1 MSDKRLR
8 NMAQNAA
15 LALLTVSALFLLT
28 QLPLLQNIRLSPRN
42 LFTQSP
48 DAGPREDSAPPAA
61 VFPSVNLMVTGDS
74 EYGRCGQ
81 LCLSADDAS
90 LQSVTPLFQEALGS
104 ATMTGQA
111 ADTTLRAALN
121 DPGLYLEFTSG
132 PLPLEAVAAW
142 LDEEA
147 FFTRSVQAMALTAGD
162 DEKVSLFLLDSDAV
176 IMRCETALPASAV
189 RTVCDGFLT
198 NGGYFSYETGYDT
211 LFPYTVLTAEAGAP
225 KDLLAERPAGYSAY
239 NLLSALD
246 FNAHTLSRYTESG
259 GAEVVEESPRTLR
272 IGPDGVVSFTN
283 RGGGSGLYR
292 ASGEGLREALVTAA
306 RLAAALTEGTGA
318 SPLFLQEAE
327 ATENGW
333 VLRFRYQADGVPV
346 YFSDGG
352 YALAIT
358 FQSGT
363 VASFTYRCRAY
374 TPLEEEPAAL
384 LPTDMAQAIA
394 AAFPD
399 AALSIGYEDDGSGQL
414 AAQWRR

>member
-1 MSDKRLR
+1 MRNPHLR
-8 NMAQNAA
+8 NLLQNTA
-15 LALLTVSALFLLT
+15 LVLLTASALFLLT
-28 QLPLLQNIRLSPRN
+28 RLPLLQNIRLSAPT
-42 LFTQSP
+42 LFTVEP
-48 DAGPREDSAPPAA
+48 GGETEDIPPAA
-61 VFPSVNLMVTGDS
+61 MFASVNLMATRDS
-74 EYGRCGQ
+74 DEYGRCGR
-81 LCLSADDAS
+81 LCAGADDEA
-90 LQSVTPLFQEALGS
+90 LQEVLPLFQEALGS
-104 ATMTGQA
+104 AVPAGA
-111 ADTTLRAALN
+111 VEDTALREALN
-121 DPGLYLEFTSG
+121 HPGLYLELTGG

-142 LDEEA
+142 LEA
-147 FFTRSVQAMALTAGD
+147 DAPFQSSVRSMALTAEGD
-162 DEKVSLFLLDSDAV
+162 EGTSLFLLDGEGN
-176 IMRCETALPASAV
+176 ITRCNTALPVSAL
-189 RTVCDGFLT
+189 RSSCEKISP
-198 NGGYFSYETGYDT
+198 NGSYFAYETGYT
-211 LFPYTVLTAEAGAP
+211 SLAPYTVLMP
-225 KDLLAERPAGYSAY
+225 KITPPPDVTAERPAGYSAY
-239 NLLSALD
+239 NLLTALD